1 MNIHENPDLFNDVV
15 DATSIW
21 KGIRSL
27 YIEKDYWVC
36 KVLKNL
42 SNSIF
47 QSEIIFKGGTSLSK
61 AFGIIERFSEDI
73 DLAIIKRDNLT
84 DNQIK
89 RKMKQAISCIASDL
103 REDPADLRMSKEDA
117 FVKYLSN
124 TLIEKLPQVLLIRF
138 QKTCWSNLTLLPTP
152 NPACSRII
160 TSYIYDFLKEN
171 GDEELISE
179 YDLYPF
185 EVSTLCPKR
194 TFTEKIFAIGST
206 SYREHAIEN
215 LKTGIRHFYDLHMLF
230 SHKYF
235 GNFISSTEFPLYCH
249 KVKEADHT
257 NANFGLDWDTH
268 PLSSAPIFK
277 NPNEYWAEI
286 SLTYERDFGGL
297 VFGNFPDKSEIE
309 KSLIDISNHV
319 IEHSMV

>member
-15 DATSIW
+15 DAPSIW

-47 QSEIIFKGGTSLSK
+47 QSEVIFKGGTSLSK

-103 REDPADLRMSKEDA
+103 REDPADPRMSKRGR
-117 FVKYLSN
+117 FRKIPFKYPHRKTSSS
-124 TLIEKLPQVLLIRF
+124 IVDQVSENLLVEF
-138 QKTCWSNLTLLPTP
+138 NSFADP

-257 NANFGLDWDTH
+257 NANFGLNWDTN
-268 PLSSAPIFK
+268 PLSSAPVFR

-286 SLTYERDFGGL
+286 SPTYERDFGGL